1 MVLKSLFPVIVT
13 SKLAQARDFYVEHF
27 DFRVVFQADWYVQL
41 HGFRGEG
48 VPPMELAFMLPNVE
62 SQPALLRTAFSGAGV
77 IVSIEVDDVDTV
89 HTKLMRAG
97 ALKEIVVALRDEPW
111 GQRHFLFKD
120 PAGALLDVFQMIP
133 PTTSEYVSAYS
144 DNER

>member
-1 MVLKSLFPVIVT
+1 MALKSLFPVIVT
-13 SKLAQARDFYVEHF
+13 SRVAEARDFYVEHF

-62 SQPALLRTAFSGAGV
+62 SQPAPLHTAFSGAG
-77 IVSIEVDDVDTV
+77 IVLSIDVDDVDAV
-89 HTKLMRAG
+89 HTKLHEAG
-97 ALKEIVVALRDEPW
+97 VLEEIVVDLRDEPW

-120 PAGALLDVFQMIP
+120 PAGTLLDVFQMIP
-133 PTTSEYVSAYS
+133 PTSEYAAAYS
-144 DNER
+144 GNGG